1 MITRDLFAPLR
12 AILAAT
18 FCLTALGTFA
28 HATGVPVVISTSVDA
43 THNTLTINGQNF
55 GAGAI
60 ITLGSIKFATASST
74 AAKIVGNFPAASPA
88 SSFTPGTYFLT
99 LQFTNQLP
107 SIFTAVIGGAGTQG
121 PPGAQGSQGPP
132 GPQGA
137 SGATG
142 AQGAMGLP
150 GPAGASGAPG
160 PAGPS
165 GPAGAAGVMGPAG
178 AAGSVGP
185 VGATGAQGPAGPQG
199 PPGSSVAANLGSVN
213 ATIEMC
219 VGNSTIQPTRALVY
233 MPGHAYSGYSDPKT
247 GAFTF
252 DNVPGGIYSV
262 VAEQPGNSSVSAA
275 VSPVSVTNGSAT
287 NIGPIDISNYQT
299 DASNC
304 GTCGNACGSG
314 QVCTGGSCAFA
325 CGAGQEVCSG
335 ACTATS
341 SNIFNC
347 GGCGIVCPTPPPA
360 TIPAGLSPQCT
371 VVISGAEPVCSNG
384 SCGVLGTNGLRFAA
398 AGTSCQKG
406 DICDGAG
413 SCVAPTCFDGQK
425 NGTETDTDCGG
436 PSCAPCA
443 TGNQCLVASDCQ
455 SMSCGANNICQ

>member
-1 MITRDLFAPLR
+1 MITRVLFAPLR

-18 FCLTALGTFA
+18 FFLTVLGTFA

-55 GAGAI
+55 GTGAV

-107 SIFTAVIGGAGTQG
+107 SIFTAVIGGAGSQG
-121 PPGAQGSQGPP
+121 PQGAQGPQGPP

-150 GPAGASGAPG
+150 GPAGPQG
-160 PAGPS
+160 PT
-165 GPAGAAGVMGPAG
+165 GAAGAMGPAG
-178 AAGSVGP
+178 AAG
-185 VGATGAQGPAGPQG
+185 AQGPAGTAGAPGATGASGATGPAG
-199 PPGSSVAANLGSVN
+199 PPGASGATNLGSVI
-213 ATIEMC
+213 ATVEMC
-219 VGNSTIQPTRALVY
+219 VGNATVQPIKALVY
-233 MPGHAYSGYSDPKT
+233 MPGHAYSGYSDPTT

-262 VAEQPGNSSVSAA
+262 VAEQPGNSSLSASVSA
-275 VSPVSVTNGSAT
+275 VSVTNGSAT

-304 GTCGNACGSG
+304 GSCGNACGSG
-314 QVCTGGSCAFA
+314 QACSGGACAFA

-335 ACTATS
+335 ACVFTS
-341 SNIFNC
+341 SNTFNC
-347 GGCGIVCPTPPPA
+347 GGCGIVCPQPVLL
-360 TIPAGLSPQCT
+360 TIPPGLSPECTT
-371 VVISGAEPVCSNG
+371 VVGGAVPVCSNG
-384 SCGVLGTNGLRFAA
+384 SCGISGSNGFHFAP
-398 AGTSCQKG
+398 AGTSCQKTN
-406 DICDGAG
+406 ICDGAG
-413 SCVAPTCFDGQK
+413 ACVTATCSDGRK
-425 NGTETDTDCGG
+425 DGNETDTDCGG
-436 PSCAPCA
+436 PSCAPCQ

-455 SMSCGANNICQ
+455 SGVCGGNNICQ